1 MRKTSEKKVRK
12 VPASLL
18 KISSLGSS
26 VSVCADESPGFSVS
40 GASTLN
46 GLFQTII
53 GLKKISELLLTA
65 LLTIL
70 NFLLTIKFSYF
81 LFFTYVKSSRST
93 MTWKKNL
100 PQINK
105 FFSFSFPSTSPGI
118 RMLKWVHVWRQ
129 LDNEISTWFPK
140 LHRIQRTCEFLPMI
154 YQCSTK
160 YIDFRLQ
167 TSLIY
172 KKEKKNII

>member
-26 VSVCADESPGFSVS
+26 VCVCADESPGFSVS

-81 LFFTYVKSSRST
+81 LFFTYVKSWRSA
-93 MTWKKNL
+93 MT
-100 PQINK
+100 
-105 FFSFSFPSTSPGI
+105 
-118 RMLKWVHVWRQ
+118 
-129 LDNEISTWFPK
+129 
-140 LHRIQRTCEFLPMI
+140 
-154 YQCSTK
+154 
-160 YIDFRLQ
+160 
-167 TSLIY
+167 
-172 KKEKKNII
+172 